1 MLIKHR
7 GSLGQDLIGNFWI
20 KVEKYTRELGGGG
33 GAFSQNDFKTHPPF
47 RFSTWPG
54 ATATCQTFLYG
65 G

>member
-33 GAFSQNDFKTHPPF
+33 GLSHRTI
-47 RFSTWPG
+47 
-54 ATATCQTFLYG
+54 
-65 G
+65 